1 MANAISSWSFPKSL
15 VVGGKEYGINS
26 DYRAVI
32 SVFTALNDYELKKED
47 NFVQSGVIL
56 SLFYEDYES
65 IPIEHWQEALDQMK
79 EFIDMGIEDG
89 KNKTKLM
96 DWDKDA
102 PLIIPPVNKI
112 LGYEV
117 REPRYTHWWTFL
129 GAYMNIGECLFS
141 SIINIRQKK
150 ANKEKLEKY
159 EQKFYS
165 DNKALID
172 LDAPQRSQEE
182 KDELRA
188 YFGYK
193 K

>member
-1 MANAISSWSFPKSL
+1 MANAISSWNFPKSL
-15 VVGGKEYGINS
+15 IVGGKEYGINS

>member
-1 MANAISSWSFPKSL
+1 MANAISSWNFPKSL
-15 VVGGKEYGINS
+15 IVGGKEYGINS

-47 NFVQSGVIL
+47 NFVQCGVIL

-65 IPIEHWQEALDQMK
+65 IPIEHWQEALGQMK
-79 EFIDMGIEDG
+79 EFIDMGIEDS

>member
-1 MANAISSWSFPKSL
+1 MANAISSWIFPKSL
-15 VVGGKEYGINS
+15 IVGGKEYGINS

-32 SVFTALNDYELKKED
+32 NVFTALNDYELKKED
-47 NFVQSGVIL
+47 NFVQCGVIL

-79 EFIDMGIEDG
+79 EFIDMGIEDS